1 MLLEQD
7 HSPPGRFA
15 AIQRWRRLPGP
26 PVDPWMFEDPTD
38 FEVWCHDDA
47 EMPSWL
53 DESMAT
59 QIATKLNG
67 RRDGHVYR
75 VWLAPSL

>member
-7 HSPPGRFA
+7 HRPPGRFA
-15 AIQRWRRLPGP
+15 AIQCWRLPPGP

-38 FEVWCHDDA
+38 FEVWGDA
-47 EMPSWL
+47 EMRPWL
-53 DESMAT
+53 DERMAV

-67 RRDGHVYR
+67 RQDGHIYR